1 MKKKIIAIVI
11 ASVITTTS
19 GQALASQQEEGVT
32 NHKKQYTAISVG
44 AVSGALLAGPVGL
57 VVGGIVGAIAG
68 RDHSNPEAREI
79 DHLAETESMLSDML
93 DTSKQKQAPGPVM
106 LATSDSTMPVIEND
120 TPEIT
125 DSLKQIVSNDL
136 SMDVYFK
143 AGSVD
148 VEQFYAQQLA
158 VITSLLTEL
167 PDLRLKL
174 DGYSDRQGDAA
185 ENLKLSA
192 ERLQSVREHFV
203 NNGIDENRI
212 TVRAHGEKNFF
223 SKPGELEKYVFDR
236 RVVLSFEAP
245 SQNTKN
251 NVAAITGASSL

>member
-1 MKKKIIAIVI
+1 MKKKIIAIAI

-19 GQALASQQEEGVT
+19 GQALASQQEEGAT
-32 NHKKQYTAISVG
+32 NNKKQYTAISIG

-68 RDHSNPEAREI
+68 RDHSDPEAREI

-93 DTSKQKQAPGPVM
+93 DTSKQKPSPAPVM
-106 LATSDSTMPVIEND
+106 LATADSTIPVIDND
-120 TPEIT
+120 APEII

-136 SMDVYFK
+136 SMDIYFK

-158 VITSLLTEL
+158 VITSLLTKL

-174 DGYSDRQGDAA
+174 DGYSDRQGSAA
-185 ENLKLSA
+185 ENLQLSA

-203 NNGIDENRI
+203 KNGIDENRI
-212 TVRAHGEKNFF
+212 TVRAHGEKNFL

-245 SQNTKN
+245 SKNTQN
-251 NVAAITGASSL
+251 NVAAITGTSSL

>member
-1 MKKKIIAIVI
+1 MKKKIIAIAI

-19 GQALASQQEEGVT
+19 AQVLASPQEEGVS
-32 NHKKQYTAISVG
+32 NNKKQYTAISVG

-68 RDHSNPEAREI
+68 RDHSDPEAREI
-79 DHLAETESMLSDML
+79 DHLAETESMLSEML
-93 DTSKQKQAPGPVM
+93 DTAKQTQAPSETM
-106 LATSDSTMPVIEND
+106 LATADSAMPVIDSNA
-120 TPEIT
+120 PEII

-143 AGSVD
+143 AGSID
-148 VEQFYAQQLA
+148 VEPFYAQKLT

-174 DGYSDRQGDAA
+174 DGYSDRQGSAS
-185 ENLKLSA
+185 ENLQLSA
-192 ERLQSVREHFV
+192 ARLQSVREHFV
-203 NNGIDENRI
+203 KNGIDENRI
-212 TVRAHGEKNFF
+212 TVRAHGEKNFL

-245 SQNTKN
+245 AGNTQN

>member
-1 MKKKIIAIVI
+1 MKKKIIAIAI

-19 GQALASQQEEGVT
+19 GQVLASQQEEGAA
-32 NHKKQYTAISVG
+32 NNKKQYAAISVG

-68 RDHSNPEAREI
+68 RDHTDPETRAI

-93 DTSKQKQAPGPVM
+93 DTSKKKPVPSPI
-106 LATSDSTMPVIEND
+106 LVATAGDVMPVIETD
-120 TPEIT
+120 TPEII
-125 DSLKQIVSNDL
+125 DSLKAIVSNDL

-143 AGSVD
+143 AGSID
-148 VEQFYAQQLA
+148 VEQFYARQLA

-167 PDLRLKL
+167 PDLRLNL

-185 ENLKLSA
+185 ENLQLSA
-192 ERLQSVREHFV
+192 ERLQSVREHFI
-203 NNGIDENRI
+203 NNGIDESRI
-212 TVRAHGEKNFF
+212 TVRAHGEKNFL

-245 SQNTKN
+245 AQNTQN
-251 NVAAITGASSL
+251 HVAAITDSSSL